1 MEWQCGEGDWVALLT
16 DSQTCLTLSFSSSAK
31 LLGSLSNAYNWL
43 ISHCCLC
50 VLTEPSALVFIVSKF
65 WRWLKL
71 VECVL
76 DAELQGE
83 WQAIKWVSSI
93 FFQSKSERHSCSWE
107 VNSCMVAFNRIMC
120 DCCLTGE
127 GAYILVVSKWSF
139 QRIPF
144 VSEEESMHGAQCSQ
158 IIGGRVLAMTKSRMS
173 LS

>member
-71 VECVL
+71 VEYVL

-107 VNSCMVAFNRIMC
+107 VNSCMVALVWAWLLSQR
-120 DCCLTGE
+120 E

-139 QRIPF
+139 QRIRF